1 MVYWLAILPVHILKL
16 CNFSLICLNGD
27 SFGRPFVFF
36 ACTSI
41 ILTMTIITKLK
52 SLFKRFIEFISP
64 AEKLPNIAGKLIVA
78 FVVVFLSV
86 MHVLY
91 LYQDI
96 PPLYLIVYLLFYIAC
111 GLIISILLVWL
122 LKLLRCIPSAYQV
135 AIILGYLAA
144 FNFFHLPKTY
154 GWLLIF
160 AMIVLPVLILTGLY
174 QWKKGSLFPLKNA
187 KRIFWFAVLLIAS
200 IAFVWGFAVFLGEGN
215 KAEEVVDY
223 KMKGNLPVTLDLP
236 DPSLKGPY
244 QTAFL
249 TYGSG
254 KDKWRKAFSDSVD
267 IKTKSIDGSRLLS
280 SWTGVSGKL
289 RTMYFGFDQKAL
301 PMNALVWYPKEKKG
315 PLPLVMIIHGNHVGQ
330 QPSDPGYTFLGELF
344 ASRGY
349 MVVSVDENFLNLSLT
364 DLDVFGGGLK
374 NENAA
379 RAWLL
384 LKHLELLRNWN
395 NTAGNVFYKKIDMD
409 KIAIIG
415 HSRGGEAVT
424 HAAVF
429 NKLHH
434 YPDDAR
440 EVFNFNF
447 NIGAVVAIAPVDGQY
462 KPGGTLTVAKDI
474 NYFVI
479 QGALDMDMQTYGGL
493 ATMKRIEFS
502 PVFNGFKAGLYLSA
516 ANHGQFNSVWGRR
529 DDTGP
534 GINRFNL
541 KQLMTQQEQQ
551 KILSVYISSFLETT
565 LQGKTDYK
573 PLFMDARSGRNW
585 LPKKI
590 YMNQFEPAQRTVLAN
605 FDEDVDVNSATIGGG
620 RITTSGLREWKEQ
633 QNKFL
638 WGLQVTKAVYLGW
651 DSVKTKHQPGFFSL
665 SLSAPVSLSGKMVSF
680 SLAQGKENSGKA
692 KPINFTIV
700 LEDGK
705 KHRFSFPLSSCAY
718 LQPQV
723 AKNLSKFNLFN
734 DYPNSEAVPD
744 FFYFD
749 VAKILGVHTPFQ
761 LNDLRNIK
769 FVFDK
774 TVSGDIILDDL
785 SLINKP

>member
-1 MVYWLAILPVHILKL
+1 MNSCFIRHLLLL
-16 CNFSLICLNGD
+16 
-27 SFGRPFVFF
+27 
-36 ACTSI
+36 CTSTI
-41 ILTMTIITKLK
+41 IIMTIIKKTR
-52 SLFKRFIEFISP
+52 SIFKRFIEFLSP
-64 AEKLPNIAGKLIVA
+64 TEKSPDIAGKLIVA

-86 MHVLY
+86 MHVFY
-91 LYQDI
+91 LYQHI
-96 PPLYLIVYLLFYIAC
+96 SSAYLIAYLLFYIAC
-111 GLIISILLVWL
+111 GLILSILIVWL
-122 LKLLRCIPSAYQV
+122 LKLFRCIPSVYQV
-135 AIILGYLAA
+135 AIVLGYLAA
-144 FNFFHLPKTY
+144 FNFFHLPETY
-154 GWLLIF
+154 GWLLIA
-160 AMIVLPVLILTGLY
+160 AMVLLPVLILTGLY

-187 KRIFWFAVLLIAS
+187 KRIFWFAALILS
-200 IAFVWGFAVFLGEGN
+200 SGAFVWGLAVFLGQGN
-215 KAEEVVDY
+215 SPQDVENY
-223 KMKGNLPVTLDLP
+223 KMKGNLPVALNLP
-236 DPSLKGPY
+236 DPSLKGTYNP
-244 QTAFL
+244 TFL

-254 KDKWRKAFSDSVD
+254 KDKWRTEFGDGVG
-267 IKTKSIDGSRLLS
+267 IKTKSIDGSRLLK
-280 SWTGVSGKL
+280 SWAGISGKL

-315 PLPLVMIIHGNHVGQ
+315 PLPLVMIIHGNHLGQ
-330 QPSDPGYTFLGELF
+330 QASDPGYTFLGELF

-364 DLDVFGGGLK
+364 DLGEFGGGLK

-395 NTAGNVFYKKIDMD
+395 NTAGNIFYQKINMD

-424 HAAVF
+424 HAAMF

-502 PVFNGFKAGLYLSA
+502 PNFNGFKAGLYLSA

-541 KQLMTQQEQQ
+541 RQLMTEQEQQ
-551 KILSVYISSFLETT
+551 KILSVFVSSFLETT
-565 LQGKTDYK
+565 INDQPDYK
-573 PLFMDARSGRNW
+573 PLFMDSRFGRNW
-585 LPKKI
+585 LPKKL
-590 YMNQFEPAQRTVLAN
+590 YMSQFEPAQKTVLAN
-605 FDEDVDVNSATIGGG
+605 FDEDVDVNSATINGG
-620 RITTSGLREWKEQ
+620 RFTTSGLREWKEQ

-651 DSVKTKHQPGFFSL
+651 DSIKPKHQPAFFSL
-665 SLSAPVSLSGKMVSF
+665 SLSAPISLSGKMLSF
-680 SLAQGKENSGKA
+680 SLAQGKENDGKA
-692 KPINFTIV
+692 KPINFTIL

-705 KHRFSFPLSSCAY
+705 KRQFSFPLSSCSY
-718 LQPQV
+718 LQPQM
-723 AKNLSKFNLFN
+723 AKNLSKFKLLN

-749 VAKILGVHTPFQ
+749 VAKILGTGTSFQ
-761 LNDLRNIK
+761 LNDVRKIR
-769 FVFDK
+769 FVFNK
-774 TVSGDIILDDL
+774 TVSGDVIMDDL
-785 SLINKP
+785 LIINKP

>member
-1 MVYWLAILPVHILKL
+1 MAIIKK
-16 CNFSLICLNGD
+16 I
-27 SFGRPFVFF
+27 R
-36 ACTSI
+36 SI
-41 ILTMTIITKLK
+41 
-52 SLFKRFIEFISP
+52 FKRITDFLSP
-64 AEKLPNIAGKLIVA
+64 SDHLPGTAGKLIIA

-86 MHVLY
+86 MHFLY
-91 LYQDI
+91 LYDHI
-96 PPLYLIVYLLFYIAC
+96 PPLYLIAYLLFYIAC
-111 GLIISILLVWL
+111 GIVLSILCVWL
-122 LKLLRCIPSAYQV
+122 LKLLKCIPSTYQV
-135 AIILGYLAA
+135 AIVFSYLAA
-144 FNFFHLPKTY
+144 FSFFHLPTTY
-154 GWLLIF
+154 GWLLILL
-160 AMIVLPVLILTGLY
+160 IIILPVLVLTGLY
-174 QWKKGSLFPLKNA
+174 QWKKGSLFPLKSP
-187 KRIFWFAVLLIAS
+187 KRMLWFFILVISSA
-200 IAFVWGFAVFLGEGN
+200 AFVAGLVILFGQGSKPQAVVN
-215 KAEEVVDY
+215 Y
-223 KMKGNLPVTLDLP
+223 KMKGNLPAVLTLP
-236 DPSLKGPY
+236 DPSIKGPY
-244 QTAFL
+244 KPFFL

-254 KDKWRKAFSDSVD
+254 KDKWRREFGDRVN
-267 IKTKSIDGSRLLS
+267 IKTSSINGSRLLT

-289 RTMYFGFDQKAL
+289 RTMYFGFDQKSL
-301 PMNALVWYPKEKKG
+301 PMNALVWYPREKKG

-330 QPSDPGYTFLGELF
+330 QASDPGYTFLGELL

-349 MVVSVDENFLNLSLT
+349 MVVSVDENFLNLSIT

-395 NTAGNVFYKKIDMD
+395 KTPGNTFYKRLDMD

-429 NKLHH
+429 NKLGH

-440 EVFNFNF
+440 EKFNFNF

-474 NYFVI
+474 SFFVI

-493 ATMKRIEFS
+493 ATLKRIQFS
-502 PVFNGFKAGLYLSA
+502 PGFSGFKAGLYLSA

-541 KQLMTQQEQQ
+541 KQLMEEEEQQ
-551 KILSVYISSFLETT
+551 KILCVYISSFLETT
-565 LQGKTDYK
+565 INGEAGYK
-573 PLFMDARSGRNW
+573 PLFMDARFGRNW

-590 YMNQFEPAQRTVLAN
+590 YMNQFEPAGKTVLAD
-605 FDEDVDVNSATIGGG
+605 FDEDVDVNSATVNGG

-638 WGLQVTKAVYLGW
+638 WGMHITKAVYLGW
-651 DSVKTKHQPGFFSL
+651 DSVKHQNGFFSL
-665 SLSAPVSLSGKMVSF
+665 NLTAPLSLSGKMLSF
-680 SLAQGKENSGKA
+680 SLAGGKENTAGLL
-692 KPINFTIV
+692 KPIDFTIV
-700 LEDGK
+700 LEDNN
-705 KHRFSFPLSSCAY
+705 KHKLSFPLSSCSV
-718 LQPQV
+718 LQPQI
-723 AKNLSKFNLFN
+723 AKNLSKFALLN

-749 VAKILGVHTPFQ
+749 IARLMGNHTEFQ
-761 LNDLRNIK
+761 MNNLKAIK
-769 FVFDK
+769 FIFNK
-774 TVSGDIILDDL
+774 SRSGDIILDDL